1 MPSSSASASVLDR
14 AANALVVFRQ
24 AGYHHAVH
32 QQDNHCQDETSGDD
46 FGDDGIRILLQR
58 ETLKWIWIENK
69 YETIVGSTEG
79 TYMHAPRQAVRTRS
93 YSSSSALMP
102 SCALRFCEIIF

>member
-1 MPSSSASASVLDR
+1 MDMPSSSASASVLDR

-58 ETLKWIWIENK
+58 ETLKWIWIESMRPR
-69 YETIVGSTEG
+69 GG
-79 TYMHAPRQAVRTRS
+79 TSKDER
-93 YSSSSALMP
+93 L
-102 SCALRFCEIIF
+102 